1 MIGRHDG
8 GSPADSEAMAFEALA
23 WIAGDDDRLARFM
36 AETGL
41 SPDDLRRA
49 ARLPHLPAAVLDH
62 LMQDEPAL
70 LAFAAESGRPPESVA
85 RAARALAPPPGDP
98 GG

>member
-1 MIGRHDG
+1 VIGRRDRTG
-8 GSPADSEAMAFEALA
+8 PADAEATAFEALA

-41 SPDDLRRA
+41 SPDDLRQA
-49 ARLPHLPAAVLDH
+49 ARLPHLPSAVLDH
-62 LMQDEPAL
+62 LMQDEQAL

-85 RAARALAPPPGDP
+85 RAARALGPPPGEF